1 MSFLACGGQVSL
13 RGKARRR
20 APGRSARSGLEN
32 LGARPMRGVHFPTAA
47 GRGLIFRR
55 YPQPEADRKL
65 LLGQLK
71 LTLPEQPPPRR
82 SAHREWEM

>member
-1 MSFLACGGQVSL
+1 
-13 RGKARRR
+13 
-20 APGRSARSGLEN
+20 
-32 LGARPMRGVHFPTAA
+32 MRGVHFPPAA